1 MEPAEIL
8 FFGAMPHGVVKH
20 QRVLWDWLIPF
31 LNLFSEGWWMPQTVS
46 LFLLG
51 LENLPYRLS
60 EGRLKNPE
68 TGASECLL
76 KIDLGGERK

>member
-8 FFGAMPHGVVKH
+8 FFGAMPRGVVKH

-51 LENLPYRLS
+51 HYIVLLLLFLAVGAVHS
-60 EGRLKNPE
+60 EE
-68 TGASECLL
+68 DTCASHCCHACHGLV
-76 KIDLGGERK
+76 